1 MSPVSSRKVN
11 DLGARVQ
18 APFTLSDTRTRSG
31 ALYWANHPT
40 SRSPWATGPLS
51 VTVTDETR
59 AVENAAPWTKLGE
72 ADWATAG
79 RGSRA
84 ARVAITAIAAVDRA
98 EGKCFTVIPCG
109 ADEAQGHPA
118 RIHPHIASPRGA
130 HSPPSPLPL
139 ELPLTPGGMREALVG
154 AVAGVRRPASLP
166 VAHEALRASRSF

>member
-1 MSPVSSRKVN
+1 MSPVSSRKVS

-18 APFTLSDTRTRSG
+18 APFTLSDPRTRSG

-59 AVENAAPWTKLGE
+59 AVENAAPWTKVGV

-84 ARVAITAIAAVDRA
+84 ARRAIPDIA
-98 EGKCFTVIPCG
+98 G
-109 ADEAQGHPA
+109 AARVVGHDV
-118 RIHPHIASPRGA
+118 SG
-130 HSPPSPLPL
+130 LP
-139 ELPLTPGGMREALVG
+139 
-154 AVAGVRRPASLP
+154 
-166 VAHEALRASRSF
+166 